1 MLALRAAVLRLEDKQ
16 YEVNLGRQFIP
27 CLFTSLFSQ
36 ILQGNPRE
44 NLCGRPY
51 LTSSKIFLKCFF
63 RRCPIFGRFQ
73 RISQMENTKR

>member
-51 LTSSKIFLKCFF
+51 LTSSKIFLKRFF

-73 RISQMENTKR
+73 RISPTENTKR